1 MTENKTQE
9 RDAVLHNIVY
19 HLLDSVRP
27 VVVAVVIAIIL
38 ALFWLA
44 ITPSAYNVSMV
55 VAPTP
60 HGSIISRSL
69 RPIGAA
75 EVMSPIDLVQRGG
88 GDELSDFSRFLYLL
102 TSEQV
107 AQRLADDK
115 DLMQAMVSSGEW
127 RAWQKS
133 DYASIAKYLRRHI
146 VVKNVSTTTMRQL
159 YFRHRD
165 RETGIRLLQAVY
177 KAADNVL
184 REAALSRAATTI
196 KYINEQAASVSSAQN
211 YSALQMQLMEQQRE
225 HLMLSVG
232 LPFAAEALG
241 PPSAT
246 ANPDWPNAVL
256 VLIAAAFTGII
267 TGLAFTGLRFMWQR
281 EEDIA
286 R

>member
-1 MTENKTQE
+1 MTENKMQGGE
-9 RDAVLHNIVY
+9 AVLHNIVY
-19 HLLDSVRP
+19 HLRDGVQPMAASVS
-27 VVVAVVIAIIL
+27 VAVLL
-38 ALFWLA
+38 ALFWL
-44 ITPSAYNVSMV
+44 IVTPSAYNVSMV

-60 HGSIISRSL
+60 HGSIISRSI

-75 EVMSPIDLVQRGG
+75 EVMSPVDLVQRGG

-107 AQRLADDK
+107 AQKLADDN

-133 DYASIAKYLRRHI
+133 DYASIAKYLRRRI

-184 REAALSRAATTI
+184 REAALNRAATTI
-196 KYINEQAASVSSAQN
+196 RYINEQAASVSSAQN
-211 YSALQMQLMEQQRE
+211 YSALQLQLMEQQRE

-241 PPSAT
+241 PPST
-246 ANPDWPNAVL
+246 TLKPDWPNTWL
-256 VLIAAAFTGII
+256 TLLAAAFTGVIA
-267 TGLAFTGLRFMWQR
+267 GLAFTGLRFMWRR
-281 EEDIA
+281 EAEA
-286 R
+286 